1 MNRHPRTISPL
12 STDRPTLKLAALGV
26 LLLGWGGHSLA
37 QSSEEILV
45 WTDATRLP
53 GFQAYQKAHPDVKL
67 RIVTVDLTDFPAKI
81 QLFNRS
87 GSGWPDVVFNGNPG
101 QMGQLLASGVD
112 YLADLSK
119 LVPKTTLSKFARG
132 ANAPCT
138 QGAKIYCLRNDLAQ
152 GVLYYNAKLM
162 KDFGYSVPKTWE
174 EYKALGLRVAKE
186 HPGYVVGAAGGG
198 GDQFLYFWPSRCE
211 VSQVVNP
218 RTVRINFASSNCTRI
233 GNLLDDLIA
242 AGSVSKLSLF
252 DGDFA
257 KLGTE
262 NKILMTPGP
271 SWLGEYIV
279 KPLYKTPAGQ
289 MAAALPLR
297 WANERTAWTGGFGGG
312 IYLVSKHAKN
322 LKGAVDVATWM
333 ATSPQYQTDAPTF
346 PAYLPA
352 ADLWGAKV
360 KADKYFANDVFSVFR
375 ASAGLIDPKYGFPN
389 YDTQGTFTN
398 VSDAGL
404 KAGKTYAQILPELQA
419 RFTQVAQAAGYR
431 VILK

>member
-1 MNRHPRTISPL
+1 MNPLRSNPPFAHSRTVRAL
-12 STDRPTLKLAALGV
+12 MTLGV
-26 LLLGWGGHSLA
+26 VSLGWMGHSLA
-37 QSSEEILV
+37 QSSDEILV

-67 RIVTVDLTDFPAKI
+67 RIVTVDLADFPAKI

-87 GSGWPDVVFNGNPG
+87 GSGWPDVVFDGNTG
-101 QMGQLLASGVD
+101 QIGQLLAPGVD

-119 LVPKTTLSKFARG
+119 LVPKPTLSKFARG
-132 ANAPCT
+132 ANAPCV
-138 QGAKIYCLRNDLAQ
+138 QGAKLYCLRNDLAQ

-174 EYKALGLRVAKE
+174 EYRALGLKLAKE

-211 VSQVVNP
+211 VSQVVNAT
-218 RTVRINFASSNCTRI
+218 TVRINFASGNCTRI
-233 GNLLDDLIA
+233 GTLLDDLIA

-289 MAAALPLR
+289 MAVAMPLR
-297 WANERTAWTGGFGGG
+297 WAGERTAWTGGFGGG

-322 LKGAVDVATWM
+322 LQGAVDVATWM
-333 ATSPQYQTDAPTF
+333 ATSKEYQTDAPTF

-360 KADKYFANDVFSVFR
+360 KADKYFANDVFSIFR

-404 KAGKTYAQILPELQA
+404 KAGKTYAQILPELQT
-419 RFTQVAQAAGYR
+419 RFTQVAQAAGYT
-431 VILK
+431 VVK